1 MDIRTVCLTI
11 GFGLVLTA
19 GMASAEEPVSAVPPA
34 PVSQTARVALPDEGL
49 SDGGPNDEGLNAQR
63 PLTASVQRAALTS
76 SHLLTQDAPPASPSK
91 GGSCAKRLL
100 GLTAVG
106 AGIGAGSAL
115 GLLYATGGSDS
126 TGAIIRNFAL
136 TGTVLGL
143 IAGTVACAAA

>member
-1 MDIRTVCLTI
+1 MGFRSVGVAI
-11 GFGLVLTA
+11 GFGLVLTT
-19 GMASAEEPVSAVPPA
+19 GMARAGEPVSTVPPA
-34 PVSQTARVALPDEGL
+34 SVHAAARLAPADY
-49 SDGGPNDEGLNAQR
+49 GLNAPR
-63 PLTASVQRAALTS
+63 PLRASLQRAALTN
-76 SHLLTQDAPPASPSK
+76 SHLLIQDAPPASPSK

-136 TGTVLGL
+136 TGTVLGV
-143 IAGTVACAAA
+143 IVGTVACAAA

>member
-1 MDIRTVCLTI
+1 MDIRTVCVTI
-11 GFGLVLTA
+11 GLGFALTGVARA
-19 GMASAEEPVSAVPPA
+19 GEPISAAPPA
-34 PVSQTARVALPDEGL
+34 PAERAAALAITLQTPIAA
-49 SDGGPNDEGLNAQR
+49 N
-63 PLTASVQRAALTS
+63 PLGISVQRAALTN
-76 SHLLTQDAPPASPSK
+76 SHLLTQDPPSNPTK
-91 GGSCAKRLL
+91 KGSCAKRLL

-136 TGTVLGL
+136 TGTVLGV

>member
-1 MDIRTVCLTI
+1 MA
-11 GFGLVLTA
+11 TA
-19 GMASAEEPVSAVPPA
+19 PA
-34 PVSQTARVALPDEGL
+34 MRMEWGRRGGSQTARVALPDEGL
-49 SDGGPNDEGLNAQR
+49 NDGGPNDEGLSDGGLNDEGLNAPR

-126 TGAIIRNFAL
+126 TGAIIRNFVL